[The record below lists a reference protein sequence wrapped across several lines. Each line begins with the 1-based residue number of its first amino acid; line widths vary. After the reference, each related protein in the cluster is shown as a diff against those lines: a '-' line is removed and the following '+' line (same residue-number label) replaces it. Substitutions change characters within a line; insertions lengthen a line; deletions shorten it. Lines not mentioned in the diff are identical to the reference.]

1 MQRDFDLN
9 IEKILDDWEIYHA
22 IREIIAN
29 AIDEMKLTKTKD
41 IEINK
46 DSQGFWHIR
55 DYGRGLTYHH
65 LTQNENKEK
74 INSDLVIGKFG
85 VGLKDALAVLFING
99 INIIIS
105 SKYGSITLKMQE
117 KIGFNDTVTLHAVI
131 NDAEDEN
138 MVGTDFKLNVPD
150 AEIEKAKKLFLC
162 FNNKKPIDTLEQGEI
177 YHKNG
182 KSNIYV
188 RGVKVAE
195 EENYLF
201 DYNINVLNK
210 NLSKALNRE
219 RTNVGRTAYSS
230 IVKQMLLESKSK
242 DIIDALMLEIK
253 KIPKGINSDEV
264 NLVDIQSHAIKEYN
278 AIHSI
283 VMVTASDAYNLSND
297 DKEKIKESG
306 REIVIVPD
314 KAYDK
319 LDGQEDYTGKE
330 IGTFDTVIREYNK
343 TFKYKFISYNE
354 LNNNEKN
361 VFDLKAK
368 VISYYPNKY
377 HRQILISETI
387 NTMISGD
394 TLGVYDSSENAIII
408 KREILQNKVKF
419 CEVLFHELVHSNTGL
434 PDNDRNFENELGKII
449 GILIN
454 EIIK

>member
-1 MQRDFDLN
+1 MQREFDLN
-9 IEKILDDWEIYHA
+9 IEKILDDWEVYHA

-29 AIDEMKLTKTKD
+29 AIDEMKLTRTKD

-65 LTQNENKEK
+65 LTQNENVEK
-74 INSDLVIGKFG
+74 MNSDLVIGKFG
-85 VGLKDALAVLFING
+85 VGLKDALAVLFKNK
-99 INIIIS
+99 INIVIS
-105 SKYGSITLKMQE
+105 SKYGIITLKMQE
-117 KIGFNDTVTLHAVI
+117 KKGFDDTITLHAVI

-138 MVGTDFKLNVPD
+138 MVGTDFKLSVSD
-150 AEIEKAKKLFLC
+150 EEIEKAKNLFLY
-162 FNNKKPIDTLEQGEI
+162 FNNKKPIDSLEQGEI
-177 YHKNG
+177 YSKNG
-182 KSNIYV
+182 NSNIYV

-201 DYNINVLNK
+201 DYNINILNR

-242 DIIDALMLEIK
+242 EIIDALMLEIK
-253 KIPKGINSDEV
+253 KIPKGNNSDEV

-278 AIHSI
+278 AIHKI

-306 REIVIVPD
+306 REVVIVPD

-319 LDGQEDYTGKE
+319 LDGQNDYTGKE
-330 IGTFDTVIREYNK
+330 IGTFDTVIREYNS
-343 TFKYKFISYNE
+343 TFKYKFIPYSE
-354 LNNNEKN
+354 LDDNEKK
-361 VFDLKAK
+361 VFDLKMR
-368 VISYYPNKY
+368 VLLYYPNKY
-377 HRQILISETI
+377 NRKILISETI

-394 TLGVYDSSENAIII
+394 TLGVYDPSENAIII
-408 KREILQNKVKF
+408 KRETLQNKAKF
-419 CEVLFHELVHSNTGL
+419 CEVLFHELVHSNTGF
-434 PDNDRNFENELGKII
+434 PDNNRSFENELGKII
-449 GILIN
+449 GLLMN